1 MDIYIPSLQ
10 NKGLLDS
17 YLKYNTFR
25 GCELAPANTILW
37 SEHYCTGFVII
48 ENMLS
53 FCRLKNGKP
62 VSFSFPIGAGD
73 KKKAF
78 DAIAGCFEQNKM
90 DFSMYMVE
98 PDMFARIEEWYPGM
112 YEVQYNRDSAD
123 YLYETETLASLSG
136 KKLHG
141 KRNHINR
148 FLENYPDYK
157 YERIDDENCDECL
170 ELAYAWAKKNIQ
182 DEPAERVEDKTYEK
196 CALEF
201 ALKHRDE
208 LGLIGAL
215 IRVEG
220 RVVAFTLGGR
230 LTEDTFDIN
239 FEKAYAEVQGAY
251 AMINREFVRRELTG
265 YKYVNREE
273 DMGVPGLRHAKT
285 SYQPVCLVEKGLV
298 SRAGVS

>member
-25 GCELAPANTILW
+25 GCELAPANPIMW
-37 SEHYCTGFVII
+37 SEHYSTGFVIV

-53 FCRLKNGKP
+53 FCQLKDGKP
-62 VSFSFPIGAGD
+62 VSFSFPIGAED

-78 DAIAGCFEQNKM
+78 DAIAGYFEQNKM

-98 PDMFARIEEWYPGM
+98 PDMFACIEQWYPGM

-148 FLENYPDYK
+148 FLENYPDYV
-157 YERIDDENCDECL
+157 YERIDDANRDECL
-170 ELAYAWAKKNIQ
+170 ELAYAWARKNIQ
-182 DEPAERVEDKTYEK
+182 DDSVRREEDNAYES

-201 ALKHRDE
+201 ALRHRDE

-220 RVVAFTLGGR
+220 RVVAFTLGGK

-251 AMINREFVRRELTG
+251 AMINREFVRRELAG

-298 SRAGVS
+298 RRTGMS